1 MNSFVTL
8 MRREWLQH
16 RLGWTIAALLP
27 LAIALLLVSFGLIV
41 IGDASTSK
49 FGAALPALLAM
60 IAIVG
65 GTALSFLILTLT
77 SWIIV
82 GGLARR
88 DHGDRSVEFWL
99 SLPVG
104 HVQSLA
110 VPLLVHLILVPAAA
124 LLVGLAG
131 GYLLSLV
138 LVGRIVGISEWLA
151 LPWADIFPASLALVL
166 RLLAGLPLATLWLA
180 PLILLVVLLTAWFR
194 RWGWVILVV
203 GIGVGSELLNRVF
216 GQPLLSDI
224 LLALLAHAATAMVHG
239 VQDGG
244 GNLRIQGASEGFAA
258 LRGLPGWAL
267 RDLGGSLRELAS
279 PLLLGGLVFAAGCFA
294 LLVDWRQRGA
304 SAAA

>member
-1 MNSFVTL
+1 MNRFKTL
-8 MRREWLQH
+8 VRREWLQH
-16 RLGWTIAALLP
+16 RFGWTIAALLP

-41 IGDASTSK
+41 IGDPSASR

-65 GTALSFLILTLT
+65 GTALSFLVLTLT

-82 GGLARR
+82 AGLARR

-104 HVQSLA
+104 HVPSLA

-124 LLVGLAG
+124 LFVGLVG
-131 GYLLSLV
+131 GYVLSLV
-138 LVGRIVGISEWLA
+138 LVARIVGISEWLT
-151 LPWADIFPASLALVL
+151 LPWADIIPASLALVL

-216 GQPLLSDI
+216 GQPLLSDT

-258 LRGLPGWAL
+258 LRVLPGWAL
-267 RDLGGSLRELAS
+267 RDFGESLRELAS

>member
-1 MNSFVTL
+1 MNQFKTL
-8 MRREWLQH
+8 IRREWLQH
-16 RLGWTIAALLP
+16 RFGWTIAALLP
-27 LAIALLLVSFGLIV
+27 ITIALLMVSFGLIV
-41 IGDASTSK
+41 IGDPSTNR

-82 GGLARR
+82 AGLARR

-104 HVQSLA
+104 HVPSLA
-110 VPLLVHLILVPAAA
+110 VPLFVHLILVPAAG

-131 GYLLSLV
+131 GYVLSLV
-138 LVGRIVGISEWLA
+138 LVGRIVGVSEWLA
-151 LPWADIFPASLALVL
+151 LPWGDIVPASLALCL

-216 GQPLLSDI
+216 GQPLLSQT
-224 LLALLAHAATAMVHG
+224 LLELMAQAATAMVHG
-239 VQDGG
+239 VQNGG
-244 GNLRIQGASEGFAA
+244 SNIRMEGANDGFAA
-258 LRGLPGWAL
+258 LRGLPAWAL
-267 RDLGGSLRELAS
+267 RDLVASLRELAS
-279 PLLLGGLVFAAGCFA
+279 PLLLGGLLFAAACFA